1 MNAQTYIQF
10 ENLMSQ
16 INLKYGVEHT
26 HVQILDFITTQNIN
40 NQEVSVSD
48 VLAQRNISSPA
59 TIHLRLQ
66 QLIKLGLLNISH
78 PSDQRKKLLTITEK
92 TKSRMQEVCNLLKE

>member
-1 MNAQTYIQF
+1 MNARTYIQF
-10 ENLMSQ
+10 ENLMNQ
-16 INLKYGVEHT
+16 INLKYGVEHI
-26 HVQILDFITTQNIN
+26 HVQILDFITAQNIN

-48 VLAQRNISSPA
+48 VLAQRNIASPA
-59 TIHLRLQ
+59 TLHLRLQ

-92 TKSRMQEVCNLLKE
+92 TKSRMKEVCELLKE